1 MSDLTRFLKKN
12 KKVKENTTFSVTKSL
27 TDEKGTPLMWVIRP
41 VSTSEN
47 DALRDECMID
57 VQITGKPGMFRPKLQ
72 SSKYIAKLLAA
83 SVVEPNL
90 HDKDLQDSYGA
101 MTPEELLKE
110 MVDDPGEYADFTAFV
125 QRFNGFTNM
134 EDKVNEAKN

>member
-12 KKVKENTTFSVTKSL
+12 KKVKDNTTFPVTKSL
-27 TDEKGTPLMWVIRP
+27 TDDNGKTLLWLIRP

-47 DALRDECMID
+47 DALRDECTID
-57 VQITGKPGMFRPKLQ
+57 VQIPGKPGMYRPKLQ
-72 SSKYIAKLLAA
+72 SSKYIAKLLAN

-101 MTPEELLKE
+101 MTPEELIKE
-110 MVDDPGEYADFTAFV
+110 MVDDPGEYSDFTAFV
-125 QRFNGFTNM
+125 QKFNGFTNM
-134 EDKVNEAKN
+134 EDKVSEAKN

>member
-12 KKVKENTTFSVTKSL
+12 KKIKENTTFPVTRSL
-27 TDEKGTPLMWVIRP
+27 ADEEGKPLLWTIRP

-57 VQITGKPGMFRPKLQ
+57 VQIPGKPGMYRPKLQ
-72 SSKYIAKLLAA
+72 SSKYIAKLLAT

-90 HDKDLQDSYGA
+90 HDKNLQDSYGA

-110 MVDDPGEYADFTAFV
+110 MVDDPGEYSDFTAFV
-125 QRFNGFTNM
+125 QKFNGFTNM
-134 EDKVNEAKN
+134 EDKVDEAKN

>member
-12 KKVKENTTFSVTKSL
+12 KKVKENTTFPVTKSL
-27 TDEKGTPLMWVIRP
+27 TDDNGKPLLWLIRP

-57 VQITGKPGMFRPKLQ
+57 VQIPGKPGMYRPKLQ
-72 SSKYIAKLLAA
+72 SSKYISKLLAT

-110 MVDDPGEYADFTAFV
+110 MVDDPGEYGDFTAFV
-125 QRFNGFTNM
+125 QKFNGFTNM

>member
-12 KKVKENTTFSVTKSL
+12 KKIKENTTFPVTRSL
-27 TDEKGTPLMWVIRP
+27 ADEEGKPLLWTIRP

-57 VQITGKPGMFRPKLQ
+57 VQIPGKPGMYRPKLQ
-72 SSKYIAKLLAA
+72 SSKYIAKLLAT

-110 MVDDPGEYADFTAFV
+110 MVDDPGEYGDFTAFV
-125 QRFNGFTNM
+125 QKFNGFTNM
-134 EDKVNEAKN
+134 EDKVDEAKN

>member
-12 KKVKENTTFSVTKSL
+12 KKVKENTTFPVTKSL

-57 VQITGKPGMFRPKLQ
+57 VQIPGKPGMFRPKLQ

-110 MVDDPGEYADFTAFV
+110 MVDDPGEYGDFSAFV
-125 QRFNGFTNM
+125 QKFNGFTNM

>member
-12 KKVKENTTFSVTKSL
+12 KKIKENTTFPVTRSL
-27 TDEKGTPLMWVIRP
+27 ADEEGKPLLWTIRP

-47 DALRDECMID
+47 DTLRDECMID
-57 VQITGKPGMFRPKLQ
+57 VQIPGKPGMYRPKLQ
-72 SSKYIAKLLAA
+72 SSKYIAKLLAT

-110 MVDDPGEYADFTAFV
+110 MVDDPGEYGDFTAFV
-125 QRFNGFTNM
+125 QKFNGFTNM
-134 EDKVNEAKN
+134 EDKVDEAKN

>member
-12 KKVKENTTFSVTKSL
+12 KKVKENTTFPVTKSL
-27 TDEKGTPLMWVIRP
+27 TEDNGKPLLWLIRP

-57 VQITGKPGMFRPKLQ
+57 VQIPGKPGMYRPKLQ
-72 SSKYIAKLLAA
+72 SSKYIAKLLAT

-110 MVDDPGEYADFTAFV
+110 MVDDPGEYGDFTAFV
-125 QRFNGFTNM
+125 QKFNGFTNM

>member
-12 KKVKENTTFSVTKSL
+12 KKIKENTTFPVTRSL
-27 TDEKGTPLMWVIRP
+27 ADEKGKPLLWTIRP

-57 VQITGKPGMFRPKLQ
+57 VQIPGKPGMYRPKLQ
-72 SSKYIAKLLAA
+72 SSKYIAKLLAT

-90 HDKDLQDSYGA
+90 HDKNLQDSYGA

-110 MVDDPGEYADFTAFV
+110 MVDDPGEYSDFTAFV
-125 QRFNGFTNM
+125 QKFNGFTNM
-134 EDKVNEAKN
+134 EDKVDEAKN

>member
-12 KKVKENTTFSVTKSL
+12 KKVKENTTFPVTKSL

>member
-12 KKVKENTTFSVTKSL
+12 KKVKENTTFPVTKSL

-57 VQITGKPGMFRPKLQ
+57 VQITGKPGMFRPKLL

>member
-12 KKVKENTTFSVTKSL
+12 KKVKGNTVYCVTKSL
-27 TDEKGTPLMWVIRP
+27 TDEEGKPLPWTIRP

-57 VQITGKPGMFRPKLQ
+57 VQIPGKPGMYRPKLQ

-110 MVDDPGEYADFTAFV
+110 MVDDPGEYGDFTVFV
-125 QRFNGFTNM
+125 QKFNGFSNM

>member
-12 KKVKENTTFSVTKSL
+12 KKVKENTVYCVTKSL
-27 TDEKGTPLMWVIRP
+27 TDEEGKPLPWTVRP

-57 VQITGKPGMFRPKLQ
+57 VQIPGKPGMYRPKLQ

-110 MVDDPGEYADFTAFV
+110 MVDDPGEYGDFTAFV
-125 QRFNGFTNM
+125 QKFNGFSNM